1 RDPGLLQ
8 SLRAGVAVRLQE
20 PAPESFDTVL
30 RRNDGIPAG
39 HLGKTTMVRG
49 EPGLVAQ
56 AKVAERQV
64 HWTSAQSLRHADHLQ
79 QAERVGY
86 ATSDVECMSRELR
99 EFAAHSEQRSYEI
112 VDVQHV
118 PHLPAI
124 AENRQWVVTERAS
137 EKVGNPALVAVRRSE
152 ERRVGKGGRP

>member
-1 RDPGLLQ
+1 
-8 SLRAGVAVRLQE
+8 
-20 PAPESFDTVL
+20 
-30 RRNDGIPAG
+30 PAG

-56 AKVAERQV
+56 AKVAERQA

-99 EFAAHSEQRSYEI
+99 ELAAHSEQRSYEI

-118 PHLPAI
+118 PHLAAI

-137 EKVGNPALVAVRRSE
+137 EKVGNPALVAVRLLVRPVDATHAKYHRGE
-152 ERRVGKGGRP
+152 AVATAIVEHVLVGGAFRAAVRA